1 MDDLPGVRV
10 QLLHGPVQ
18 GQPALPLL
26 RLLRWIV
33 GGGLTGQVLL
43 LQGNVPLPPLQL
55 LVPQPLGDGAQPY
68 LRRAVPAEGA
78 QLSEGLAEGLLAQL
92 LRQVSVPAQGE
103 EIAVH
108 QLGVLFIQVFTPVGH
123 GGRLLPCPSVY
134 WSQGRDI
141 RYRI

>member
-78 QLSEGLAEGLLAQL
+78 QLSEGLA
-92 LRQVSVPAQGE
+92 VY
-103 EIAVH
+103 
-108 QLGVLFIQVFTPVGH
+108 QLGVLFVQVFTPVGH